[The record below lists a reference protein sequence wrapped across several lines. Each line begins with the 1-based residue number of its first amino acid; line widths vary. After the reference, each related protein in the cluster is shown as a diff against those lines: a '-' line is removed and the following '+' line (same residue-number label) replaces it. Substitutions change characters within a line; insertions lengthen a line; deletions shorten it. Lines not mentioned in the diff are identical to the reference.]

1 LKRDQD
7 GDNLFHLFL
16 LILEKMLGTRKS
28 GIDQRGKGSSVK
40 FLDTWVMDISELM
53 RLLLKSD
60 TAIQRYSDTGTGTW
74 NRNLEPCIIYA
85 N

>member
-1 LKRDQD
+1 VAKTLYNT
-7 GDNLFHLFL
+7 GNLQQAFGQIFEDWKNI
-16 LILEKMLGTRKS
+16 LIPKVQECEFNRTLE
-28 GIDQRGKGSSVK
+28 I
-40 FLDTWVMDISELM
+40 

-74 NRNLEPCIIYA
+74 NLEPCIIYA